1 MKSTLS
7 ISGLFIV
14 LIMMTFTACETD
26 NGNDTDPLL
35 CYKWIIDKY
44 EVYLNGNLVDEVDMS
59 TSLSYLEFDNDG
71 TFESNMIYEDASTTE
86 GTYTYKDQTLTLA
99 YLRQNGDKENDTTSV
114 LLLTATNLQIM
125 VSGYHFEDDL
135 GIEQIGQMKLFAHH

>member
-1 MKSTLS
+1 MIL
-7 ISGLFIV
+7 
-14 LIMMTFTACETD
+14 MMFTACETD
-26 NGNDTDPLL
+26 NGNDNNTDPLL

-71 TFESNMIYEDASTTE
+71 SFESNMIYEDSSITK

-99 YLRQNGDKENDTTSV
+99 YLRQNGDTENDTISV
-114 LLLTATNLQIM
+114 LLLNATNLQIM
-125 VSGYHFEDDL
+125 VPGYNFEDDN
-135 GIEQIGQMKLFAHH
+135 GIEQTGQMKLFAHH